1 MRYTKLWVGLVAVIA
16 GSFGVLGFYGWEIYR
31 EAPPVPVRVVT
42 ESGRVVFTG
51 EQIKDGQNVW
61 QSMGGQEVGSV
72 WGHGGYVAPDWS
84 ADWLHRECVWLLDH
98 WAGERGVT
106 YADLPAEEQ
115 AALRA
120 RLQRELRT
128 NRYDAATGT
137 LTVSDVRAEAIAAVG
152 RHYEALF
159 GADTSGDLV
168 WRRDAYAIPA
178 NSVPDPE
185 RRQAMSAFFFWTSWA
200 CATNRL
206 GSEKV
211 SGRPETGV
219 TYTQN
224 WPPEELIGN
233 VPTGQTLI
241 WSVISFV
248 LLLAGIAALAWYYVA
263 SRAKEEHGSDH
274 FPAEDP
280 LSGLNPTPSMRGTVK
295 YFWTAAALFVAQ
307 IGLGVVTAHYGVE
320 GSAFYGF
327 PLADYLP
334 YAVTRTWHTQ
344 LGIFWIATAWL
355 ATGLFMA
362 PAVSGHEPKYQ
373 KLGVDV
379 LFLCLV
385 VIVVGS
391 MAGQWMGAMQRLGLE
406 QNFWFGHQGL
416 EYVDLGRFWQ
426 LFLFAGLF
434 IWLALMVRAMWPAF
448 RRETE
453 GRHLLGLF
461 LVASAAI
468 ALFYGAGLMYGR
480 RTNLAVIE
488 YWRWWVVHLWVEG
501 FFEVFATVVIA
512 FLFTRMGLLRTI
524 TATAAVLFS
533 TIIFL
538 AGGILGTFHHL
549 YFSGTPVAVLA
560 LGATFSALEVVPLVL
575 IGFEAYEN
583 LTLSRARPW
592 VLAYKWP
599 IYFFVAVAFWNLVG
613 AGLFGFFINPPIAL
627 YYMQGLNTTPV
638 HGHTALFGVY
648 GMLGLGLMLFCLKGL
663 AARNRWK
670 TGVLAF
676 SFWSINI
683 GLALMVLISVLPVG
697 LLQAW
702 ASIEHGMWYARSP
715 EFLQTPTMDTLRWLR
730 VIGDTL
736 FAAGALGF
744 GWFVLGLRTGW
755 SIAAVETDLPG
766 RADLAGTQHT
776 VPRETPS

>member
-1 MRYTKLWVGLVAVIA
+1 MRYRGLWVTLSLVIA
-16 GSFGVLGFYGWEIYR
+16 GSFGVLGYYGLEIYR
-31 EAPPVPVRVVT
+31 LAPPVPDRVVT
-42 ESGRVVFTG
+42 EGGQTLFTG
-51 EQIKDGQNVW
+51 EQIRDGQNVW

-72 WGHGGYVAPDWS
+72 WGHGAYVAPDWS
-84 ADWLHRECVWLLDH
+84 ADWLHREATWLLDR
-98 WAGERGVT
+98 WAVAEVGRPYAEISDER
-106 YADLPAEEQ
+106 Q

-120 RLQRELRT
+120 RLARELRT
-128 NRYDAATGT
+128 NRYDPASST
-137 LTVSDVRAEAIAAVG
+137 LTVSDLRAEAIHAVA
-152 RHYEALF
+152 RHYDEVF
-159 GADTSGDLV
+159 GDAKSDELK

-185 RRQAMSAFFFWTSWA
+185 RREALAAFFFWTSWA
-200 CATNRL
+200 CVTERP
-206 GSEKV
+206 GSD
-211 SGRPETGV
+211 V

-224 WPPEELIGN
+224 WPPESLVGN
-233 VPTGQTLI
+233 KPTGQILV

-248 LLLAGIAALAWYYVA
+248 LLLAGIGALSWYSAVQ
-263 SRAKEEHGSDH
+263 RAGEDH
-274 FPAEDP
+274 DSNGVPESDP
-280 LSGLNPTPSMRGTVK
+280 LLALNPTPSMRATVK
-295 YFWTAAALFVAQ
+295 YFWTAAALFVLQ
-307 IGLGVVTAHYGVE
+307 ICMGVLSAHYGVE
-320 GSAFYGF
+320 GSGFYGF

-362 PAVSGHEPKYQ
+362 PAVSGYEPPLQ
-373 KLGVDV
+373 RLGVNV
-379 LFLCLV
+379 LFVCLV

-391 MAGQWMGAMQRLGLE
+391 MIGQWLGVMQRLGLE
-406 QNFWFGHQGL
+406 ANFWIGHQGL

-448 RRETE
+448 RRPTQ

-461 LVASAAI
+461 LIASLAI

-480 RTNLAVIE
+480 RTNLAIVE

-512 FLFTRMGLLRTI
+512 FLFTRMRLLRTGS
-524 TATAAVLFS
+524 ATAAVLFS

-538 AGGILGTFHHL
+538 SGGIIGTFHHL

-560 LGATFSALEVVPLVL
+560 LGAAFSALEVVPLVL

-583 LTLSRARPW
+583 LTLTRAAPW
-592 VLAYKWP
+592 VSAYKWP
-599 IYFFVAVAFWNLVG
+599 VYFFVSVAFWNLVG

-627 YYMQGLNTTPV
+627 YYMQGLNTTAV

-663 AARNRWK
+663 AARHRWR
-670 TGVLAF
+670 TGVVAF
-676 SFWSINI
+676 SFWSINV
-683 GLALMVLISVLPVG
+683 GLALMVLLSVLPVG
-697 LLQAW
+697 LMQSW

-715 EFLQTPTMDTLRWLR
+715 EFMQTPAMDILRWLR
-730 VIGDTL
+730 VVGDTI
-736 FAAGALGF
+736 FAAGALGY
-744 GWFVLGLRTGW
+744 GWFVLGLKTGW
-755 SIAAVETDLPG
+755 SVDAASDDLPSAPSRNG
-766 RADLAGTQHT
+766 QACKTAG
-776 VPRETPS
+776 ETANA